1 MEQSGES
8 YHTLFLPARRADPAA
23 PRGDG
28 PIPAGFQR
36 SWVVLRPRQR
46 GWGGKWGKRWRK
58 VGRRVEGGP
67 LVAPAA
73 ECAGPSTCRLASGAA
88 FPGAATRRARAGRRS
103 RCRRWTRAGGV
114 RGRVH
119 LQGPACA
126 AGRGRGRVCASD
138 SGAPDKACSWRGRPR
153 PPRGAP
159 TPVRADQAVGRRAES
174 PTRRTPASGPIAHR
188 YRSAAERCSN
198 HPERHRD
205 PAARHQ
211 ATTRITGTGH
221 RLERLAQHALHLR
234 LHLHLHHLGT
244 ARTT

>member
-28 PIPAGFQR
+28 PIPSGFQR
-36 SWVVLRPRQR
+36 SWVVLRPQQ
-46 GWGGKWGKRWRK
+46 GGMGRE
-58 VGRRVEGGP
+58 VGQAVEEGGEEGGGRP

-126 AGRGRGRVCASD
+126 AGRDRGRVCASD
-138 SGAPDKACSWRGRPR
+138 SGAPRQGLLMAGSAAHATRGPDPCQSRPGGRSAGRKPHPAHASLWPHR
-153 PPRGAP
+153 PPLPQR
-159 TPVRADQAVGRRAES
+159 
-174 PTRRTPASGPIAHR
+174 RRTLFQPPRAPPGSRRPHQ
-188 YRSAAERCSN
+188 
-198 HPERHRD
+198 
-205 PAARHQ
+205 Q

-221 RLERLAQHALHLR
+221 RLERLAQHALHL
-234 LHLHLHHLGT
+234 HHLGT